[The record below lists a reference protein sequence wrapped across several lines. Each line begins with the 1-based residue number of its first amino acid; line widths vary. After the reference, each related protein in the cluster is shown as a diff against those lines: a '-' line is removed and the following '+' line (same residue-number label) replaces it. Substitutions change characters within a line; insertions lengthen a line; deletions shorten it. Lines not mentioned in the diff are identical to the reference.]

1 MNSFLF
7 MNAAS
12 AGETWQAVPLMSLH
26 FPVFGYAFWANL
38 WALTV
43 TLALLA
49 AVGNHVQNHSVALAG
64 NSAMAGLRKAISQFW
79 YTQTLERVQLKSRT
93 LSLRGSGKMAE
104 ATNRLP
110 AAWVSQTSQQRK
122 TTGVWLIVLFFVLL
136 VSNLFGLVPLCQ
148 AITGQAGTTLGFSL
162 ALLTG
167 ITYAGMQRQGMR
179 FVKLFLPSG
188 PSWPMA
194 PVFIL
199 LESISYAFRAISLGV
214 RLWAN
219 MLAGHQLIHLVTA
232 LSLVPALCLNL
243 VLGAPITVL
252 AAGLLMALSGLEAIV
267 CVLQSGVFCL
277 LASFYLHEVLSK
289 KDALA
294 SGLSKIIYH
303 FSSWIRFHSKRI
315 RERECSAEGE
325 RDGLSRHR
333 SRVQIPSL
341 PGFSLRCI
349 LLNSR
354 RKTHGPFLFF
364 LIILQRT

>member
-1 MNSFLF
+1 MLY
-7 MNAAS
+7 NAAS

-26 FPVFGYAFWANL
+26 FPMVGYAFWCNI
-38 WALTV
+38 WALSV
-43 TLALLA
+43 TLALLGA
-49 AVGNHVQNHSVALAG
+49 IGSHAHNHQYALAG
-64 NSAMAGLRKAISQFW
+64 NSGLSGLRKAVSSFW
-79 YTQTLERVQLKSRT
+79 YNQTMERVHLKSRSLT
-93 LSLRGSGKMAE
+93 LRGSGQGSLTSL
-104 ATNRLP
+104 TNRLP
-110 AAWVSQTSQQRK
+110 AAWLNQSNIQRK
-122 TTGVWLIVLFFVLL
+122 NTGVWLVVLFFVLL

-167 ITYAGMQRQGMR
+167 ITYAGIQRQGMR

-232 LSLVPALCLNL
+232 LALVPALCLNI
-243 VLGAPITVL
+243 VIGAPITVL

-289 KDALA
+289 KDAIAA
-294 SGLSKIIYH
+294 SSN
-303 FSSWIRFHSKRI
+303 FACTKRP
-315 RERECSAEGE
+315 
-325 RDGLSRHR
+325 
-333 SRVQIPSL
+333 QT
-341 PGFSLRCI
+341 
-349 LLNSR
+349 LLN
-354 RKTHGPFLFF
+354 TEP
-364 LIILQRT
+364 

>member
-1 MNSFLF
+1 MTFSLF
-7 MNAAS
+7 FEAAS
-12 AGETWQAVPLMSLH
+12 AGETWQAVPLLSLH
-26 FPVFGYAFWANL
+26 FPMVGYAFWCNS

-43 TLALLA
+43 TLALLGA
-49 AVGNHVQNHSVALAG
+49 IYSHPHNHSFALAG
-64 NSAMAGLRKAISQFW
+64 NSGISGLRKAISVFW
-79 YTQTLERVQLKSRT
+79 YNQTLERVHLKSRGLT
-93 LSLRGSGKMAE
+93 LRGSGTFA
-104 ATNRLP
+104 AFTNRLP
-110 AAWVSQTSQQRK
+110 AAWINQSKIQRK
-122 TTGVWLIVLFFVLL
+122 NTGLWLVVLFFVLL

-148 AITGQAGTTLGFSL
+148 AITGQAGTTLGFSV

-167 ITYAGMQRQGMR
+167 ITYAGIQRQGMR

-232 LSLVPALCLNL
+232 LALVPALCLNI
-243 VLGAPITVL
+243 VAAAPITVL

-289 KDALA
+289 KDPLA
-294 SGLSKIIYH
+294 ASISI
-303 FSSWIRFHSKRI
+303 
-315 RERECSAEGE
+315 
-325 RDGLSRHR
+325 
-333 SRVQIPSL
+333 
-341 PGFSLRCI
+341 
-349 LLNSR
+349 
-354 RKTHGPFLFF
+354 FLT
-364 LIILQRT
+364 L

>member
-1 MNSFLF
+1 MNYDVFIY
-7 MNAAS
+7 AAS

-26 FPVFGYAFWANL
+26 FPVFGYTFWCNL

-43 TLALLA
+43 TLAILG
-49 AVGNHVQNHSVALAG
+49 AVGSHVHNHELALAG
-64 NSAMAGLRKAISQFW
+64 NSAWAGLRKAISLFW
-79 YTQTLERVQLKSRT
+79 YNQTLERVHLKSRT
-93 LSLRGSGKMAE
+93 LSLRGSGKMASP
-104 ATNRLP
+104 TNRLT
-110 AAWVSQTSQQRK
+110 AAWLSQSEVQRK
-122 TTGVWLIVLFFVLL
+122 TTGVWLVVLFFVLL

-162 ALLTG
+162 ALLTA
-167 ITYAGMQRQGMR
+167 ITYAGIQRQGMR

-232 LSLVPALCLNL
+232 LALVPALCLNL
-243 VLGAPITVL
+243 LVGAPITVL

-277 LASFYLHEVLSK
+277 LASFYLHEVLSR
-289 KDALA
+289 KDPLA
-294 SGLSKIIYH
+294 SGLS
-303 FSSWIRFHSKRI
+303 
-315 RERECSAEGE
+315 
-325 RDGLSRHR
+325 
-333 SRVQIPSL
+333 
-341 PGFSLRCI
+341 
-349 LLNSR
+349 
-354 RKTHGPFLFF
+354 FL
-364 LIILQRT
+364 

>member
-1 MNSFLF
+1 MKPRNMNWSLF
-7 MNAAS
+7 VSAAS

-26 FPVFGYAFWANL
+26 FPVLGYAFWCNV

-43 TLALLA
+43 TLAILA
-49 AVGNHVQNHSVALAG
+49 AVGSHAHNHSYALAG
-64 NSAMAGLRKAISQFW
+64 NSAMSGLRKAINLFW
-79 YTQTLERVQLKSRT
+79 HNQTLERVHLKSRT
-93 LSLRGSGKMAE
+93 LSLRGSSKMAE
-104 ATNRLP
+104 HTNRLP
-110 AAWVSQTSQQRK
+110 AAWISLRDNQRK
-122 TTGVWLIVLFFVLL
+122 TTGVWLVVLFFVLL
-136 VSNLFGLVPLCQ
+136 VSNIFGLVPLCS

-167 ITYAGMQRQGMR
+167 ITYAGIQRQGMK

-232 LSLVPALCLNL
+232 LALVPALCLNI
-243 VLGAPITVL
+243 VVGAPITVL

-289 KDALA
+289 KEFLA
-294 SGLSKIIYH
+294 SGVSFI
-303 FSSWIRFHSKRI
+303 HS
-315 RERECSAEGE
+315 
-325 RDGLSRHR
+325 
-333 SRVQIPSL
+333 
-341 PGFSLRCI
+341 
-349 LLNSR
+349 
-354 RKTHGPFLFF
+354 LFF
-364 LIILQRT
+364 NLNL

>member
-1 MNSFLF
+1 MIDALF
-7 MNAAS
+7 PMACNVCAS
-12 AGETWQAVPLMSLH
+12 AAETWQAVPLISLSV
-26 FPVFGYAFWANL
+26 PATGYAFWANV

-43 TLALLA
+43 TLAILA
-49 AVGNHVQNHSVALAG
+49 AVGSHAHNHDLALAG
-64 NSAMAGLRKAISQFW
+64 NSAISGLRKAIALFW
-79 YTQTLERVQLKSRT
+79 ANQTLERVHLKSRA
-93 LSLRGSGKMAE
+93 LSLRGAE
-104 ATNRLP
+104 AQGAQTQVVPLTNRLP
-110 AAWVSQTSQQRK
+110 LAWLAFSDVQRK
-122 TTGVWLIVLFFVLL
+122 TTAVWLVVLFFVLL

-167 ITYAGMQRQGMR
+167 ITYAGVQRQGIK

-232 LSLVPALCLNL
+232 LALVPALCLN
-243 VLGAPITVL
+243 VLFALPITVL

-277 LASFYLHEVLSK
+277 LASFYLHEVLSRQ
-289 KDALA
+289 DTLA
-294 SGLSKIIYH
+294 SS
-303 FSSWIRFHSKRI
+303 FFHGFFPNRNPRVWRSLV
-315 RERECSAEGE
+315 SAMACHAIGRGFEP
-325 RDGLSRHR
+325 RHSR
-333 SRVQIPSL
+333 L
-341 PGFSLRCI
+341 
-349 LLNSR
+349 
-354 RKTHGPFLFF
+354 T
-364 LIILQRT
+364 

>member
-1 MNSFLF
+1 MNWSLLIH
-7 MNAAS
+7 AAS

-26 FPVFGYAFWANL
+26 FPALGYAFWCNL
-38 WALTV
+38 WAFTV
-43 TLALLA
+43 TLGILA
-49 AVGNHVQNHSVALAG
+49 AVGNHAQNHHYALAG
-64 NSAMAGLRKAISQFW
+64 NSALAGLRKAISLFW
-79 YTQTLERVQLKSRT
+79 YNQTLERVHLKSRT
-93 LSLRGSGKMAE
+93 LSLRGSGHMAE
-104 ATNRLP
+104 VSNRLP
-110 AAWVSQTSQQRK
+110 AAWVGNYPIQRK
-122 TTGVWLIVLFFVLL
+122 TTGVWLVVLFFILL
-136 VSNLFGLVPLCQ
+136 TSNIFGLVPLCQ

-167 ITYAGMQRQGMR
+167 ITYAGIQRQGMG

-232 LSLVPALCLNL
+232 LALVPALCLNM
-243 VLGAPITVL
+243 VVGAPITAL

-277 LASFYLHEVLSK
+277 LASFYLHEVLSR

-294 SGLSKIIYH
+294 PGISLNKSFFFI
-303 FSSWIRFHSKRI
+303 FS
-315 RERECSAEGE
+315 
-325 RDGLSRHR
+325 
-333 SRVQIPSL
+333 
-341 PGFSLRCI
+341 
-349 LLNSR
+349 
-354 RKTHGPFLFF
+354 
-364 LIILQRT
+364 

>member
-1 MNSFLF
+1 MTFFLLF
-7 MNAAS
+7 NAAS
-12 AGETWQAVPLMSLH
+12 AGETWQAVPLISMHLPMVS
-26 FPVFGYAFWANL
+26 YAFWCNI

-43 TLALLA
+43 TLALLGA
-49 AVGNHVQNHSVALAG
+49 IGSHAQNHDSALAG
-64 NSAMAGLRKAISQFW
+64 NSGMSGFRKAVSSFW
-79 YTQTLERVQLKSRT
+79 YNQTMERVHLKSRSLT
-93 LSLRGSGKMAE
+93 LRGSGNVASF
-104 ATNRLP
+104 TNRLP
-110 AAWVSQTSQQRK
+110 AAWLNQSKVQRK
-122 TTGVWLIVLFFVLL
+122 NTGVWLVVLFFVLL

-167 ITYAGMQRQGMR
+167 ITYAGIQRQGMR

-232 LSLVPALCLNL
+232 LALVPALCLNI
-243 VLGAPITVL
+243 VVAAPITVL

-294 SGLSKIIYH
+294 SGV
-303 FSSWIRFHSKRI
+303 SS
-315 RERECSAEGE
+315 
-325 RDGLSRHR
+325 
-333 SRVQIPSL
+333 V
-341 PGFSLRCI
+341 
-349 LLNSR
+349 
-354 RKTHGPFLFF
+354 
-364 LIILQRT
+364 